1 MPSVVRLSAECRLV
15 AVLNDVRTA
24 DLGFSKQPDLAD
36 RQHVVDAGLTIL
48 GGPVRLDQTPSTV
61 TRVPLVMPSSAT
73 SAYWFPHGSWA
84 AAGKEAEVMADTAER
99 VIATARRILDAL
111 PLWQCHIVA
120 P

>member
-1 MPSVVRLSAECRLV
+1 MVVR
-15 AVLNDVRTA
+15 
-24 DLGFSKQPDLAD
+24 
-36 RQHVVDAGLTIL
+36 
-48 GGPVRLDQTPSTV
+48 VRLDQTPSTV
-61 TRVPLVMPSSAT
+61 TRVPLVKPSSAT
-73 SAYWFPHGSWA
+73 SAYSFPYIGSWA